1 MRLDEEIV
9 ENYPNL
15 SKHAQ
20 NVLLPFPTSYLL
32 ECAFRAV
39 AGILTKKRAP
49 HNVIDDGDLR
59 LKLTKLVPSVKTP
72 VDRHQAQSSH

>member
-15 SKHAQ
+15 SKHTQ
-20 NVLLPFPTSYLL
+20 NLQLPFPTSNLV

-39 AGILTKKRAP
+39 ADILTKKRGS
-49 HNVIDDGDLR
+49 HNVIDCGNLR
-59 LKLTKLVPSVKTP
+59 LKLTKLVPSIKTP
-72 VDRHQAQSSH
+72 VDRHKAQGSH